1 MAAGVVALMLDAN
14 PDLGWRDVQGVIIDS
29 VTPLDPKNDDWQV
42 NGAGHNV
49 SHRYGFGLMDAGRA
63 VQLSKAWKVYKS
75 AIPLASLVQQ
85 PRVDIEPGQ
94 SASRT
99 FRFTPQHVPAEH
111 SGRVS
116 KLDDLL
122 IEHVEVRRRLRTS
135 FLRRH

>member
-75 AIPLASLVQQ
+75 AIPLVSLV
-85 PRVDIEPGQ
+85 
-94 SASRT
+94 
-99 FRFTPQHVPAEH
+99 
-111 SGRVS
+111 
-116 KLDDLL
+116 
-122 IEHVEVRRRLRTS
+122 
-135 FLRRH
+135 